1 MGYPLCT
8 GRHLDEETAKPST
21 KNLSGETNPAK
32 TASPGFPYRFV
43 YDPGATLPQKSKPKN
58 ALKNP
63 TTVVTDSTFIIMVE
77 RLTQKDDE

>member
-32 TASPGFPYRFV
+32 TA
-43 YDPGATLPQKSKPKN
+43 KN

-77 RLTQKDDE
+77 RLTQKNDE

>member
-8 GRHLDEETAKPST
+8 GRHLAEDTAIPST

-32 TASPGFPYRFV
+32 TASTGFSYRFV

-63 TTVVTDSTFIIMVE
+63 TTEVTDSTLII
-77 RLTQKDDE
+77 L